1 MKAEFWYDLSLFGE
15 SVQGGEVEPA
25 LTPQA
30 SGDCMQAAPAA
41 EEQSKETRKEAFRSM
56 MEGEFKDLFREF
68 FQETFNRRFKG
79 QKSMMEELERA
90 RGVVEAAAEHYGTR
104 DEAALSAAIRA
115 EKEKLASAEA
125 ASAPSSRDVSE
136 DAADSKAIEAAVQ
149 AAVERAR
156 EETERAVT
164 ASIRARGL
172 RPSEGALTPGV
183 GGYFKGGAAQ
193 LTRSERADMARRA
206 AKGERIEF

>member
-1 MKAEFWYDLSLFGE
+1 MKAEFWYDLSRFSE

-25 LTPQA
+25 LTPQV
-30 SGDCMQAAPAA
+30 SGEDTQVAPVA
-41 EEQSKETRKEAFRSM
+41 EEQSKETRREAFKSM
-56 MEGEFKDLFREF
+56 MEGEFKDLFHEF
-68 FQETFNRRFKG
+68 FQETFNRRFKE

-90 RGVVEAAAEHYGTR
+90 RLVVQAAAEQYGTR
-104 DEAALSAAIRA
+104 DETALSAAIRA
-115 EKEKLASAEA
+115 EKGKSASAELASAPPSHNAHEHVAMKEA
-125 ASAPSSRDVSE
+125 V
-136 DAADSKAIEAAVQ
+136 K

-172 RPSEGALTPGV
+172 RPSESALAPGV

-193 LTRSERADMARRA
+193 LTRSERAEMARRA